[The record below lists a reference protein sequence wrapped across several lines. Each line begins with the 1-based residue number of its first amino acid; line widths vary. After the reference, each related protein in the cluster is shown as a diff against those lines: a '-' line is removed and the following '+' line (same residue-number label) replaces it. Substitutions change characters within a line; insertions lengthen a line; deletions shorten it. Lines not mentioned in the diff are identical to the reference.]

1 MEQRTNTHTLSN
13 LLNPS
18 QSTPSEMTQ
27 PTEKV
32 ALTLFYNSLFQKAKK
47 QNKTKQVVI
56 KNVELVSLRVT
67 IIENGRR
74 REMYKVQN
82 LPDACE
88 AVGDVQAD
96 L

>member
-32 ALTLFYNSLFQKAKK
+32 ALTLFYNSLRKK
-47 QNKTKQVVI
+47 TNKTKQVVI

-67 IIENGRR
+67 IIENRRR

>member
-1 MEQRTNTHTLSN
+1 
-13 LLNPS
+13 
-18 QSTPSEMTQ
+18 MTQ

-32 ALTLFYNSLFQKAKK
+32 ALTLFYNSPFFLTGVAPII
-47 QNKTKQVVI
+47 QN
-56 KNVELVSLRVT
+56 R
-67 IIENGRR
+67 RR